1 MFREKVSRSE
11 LCTKSFT
18 DLEELVGCYNT
29 TLTILLDQYA
39 PVKTRTIIKR
49 KCVPW
54 FNRDIRLAVRVRR
67 TAERKWRKSRSEQD
81 LRAFKGARNHATY
94 IMTTARKEY
103 WTDVIH
109 QNNGNQAKLFQSV
122 KPLLCEPCKVSIPP
136 DVNPS
141 TLANEFGR
149 FFQQKINSIHES
161 LEVLSVPCLL
171 YTSPSPRDLSTS
183 RMPSSA

>member
-1 MFREKVSRSE
+1 M
-11 LCTKSFT
+11 TK
-18 DLEELVGCYNT
+18 
-29 TLTILLDQYA
+29 LLDQYA

-54 FNRDIRLAVRVRR
+54 FNGDIRLAIRVRR

-81 LRAFKGARNHATY
+81 LRAFKAARNHATY

-109 QNNGNQAKLFQSV
+109 QNDGNRAKLFQSV
-122 KPLLCEPCKVSIPP
+122 KPLLCEPCKVSFPP

-149 FFQQKINSIHES
+149 FFQQKINSTGSTLCATTFAHLIS
-161 LEVLSVPCLL
+161 
-171 YTSPSPRDLSTS
+171 RDLHC
-183 RMPSSA
+183 ACAVLE